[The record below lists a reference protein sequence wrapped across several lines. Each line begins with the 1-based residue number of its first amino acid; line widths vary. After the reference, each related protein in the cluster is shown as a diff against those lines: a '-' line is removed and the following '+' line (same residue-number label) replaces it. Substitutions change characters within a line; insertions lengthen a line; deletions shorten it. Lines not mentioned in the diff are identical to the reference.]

1 MRFSTSGSSMLTLRS
16 TRLFGRVL
24 GAAVVAGAAMGQ
36 TKYSVGT
43 ALGFLN
49 KKGVRRKLPVR
60 RESAG

>member
-1 MRFSTSGSSMLTLRS
+1 MQVALLHDS
-16 TRLFGRVL
+16 
-24 GAAVVAGAAMGQ
+24 AGAAMGQ

-43 ALGFLN
+43 AVGFLN